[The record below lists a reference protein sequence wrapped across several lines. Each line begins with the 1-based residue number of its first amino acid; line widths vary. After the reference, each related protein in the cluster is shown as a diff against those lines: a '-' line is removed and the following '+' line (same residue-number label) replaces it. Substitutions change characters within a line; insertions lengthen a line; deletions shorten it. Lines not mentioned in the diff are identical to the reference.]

1 MVDDKR
7 AEKSASDCTDTPSH
21 KTVVPTNTQMRW
33 LGRGLNQP
41 GGKLPLF
48 DEDGAKI
55 RPRTIQSC
63 VERGW
68 AEPWF
73 RNPLKPDWLVCRLT
87 ETGRALAQKP
97 QPNLKR

>member
-7 AEKSASDCTDTPSH
+7 AKKSANDCAEPTSR
-21 KTVVPTNTQMRW
+21 KTVVPTHAQIRW
-33 LGRGLNQP
+33 LGRGLDQP

-63 VERGW
+63 VERG
-68 AEPWF
+68 
-73 RNPLKPDWLVCRLT
+73 
-87 ETGRALAQKP
+87 
-97 QPNLKR
+97 